1 MTPKIRRN
9 FASTKAMIL
18 AAGRGTRARPLSLT
32 APKPMIP
39 ILGRPVL
46 ERLLQFLGGSGF
58 KEVVINTS
66 YRAAEIEDSLRDGSA
81 LGLSIGYSF
90 EGYVDANGVIVD
102 EPLGSAGGMRRVQDH
117 SGFFDSTFV
126 VLCGDAL
133 IDVDL
138 QDVVAEHRRRGAL
151 ATLVGKRVRQ
161 DEVASYGVVV
171 ADESG
176 RVASFQEK
184 PQPKDAKS
192 NLVNTGIYV
201 FEPRIFDFI
210 PKDGVYD
217 IGSQLFP
224 DLVAR
229 GESLYVSERDFRW
242 VDLGSAKDYWS
253 ATQYLLT
260 LGRDLAKPPGR
271 EVRPGI
277 FIGTNVSIDL
287 DRVDITGPVV
297 IGSSCSIA
305 PGARI
310 IGPTVIGQG
319 SVVGSDVSLV
329 RAVVCDRT
337 RLWMAPIENAI
348 YTSEH
353 IIMSNGTVIPA
364 PALSGVPVVA
374 DRRTPGFK
382 TGAIRVFPATA

>member
-1 MTPKIRRN
+1 MTTTTPGT
-9 FASTKAMIL
+9 STKAMIL

-46 ERLLQFLGGSGF
+46 ERLLQYLSGSGF
-58 KEVVINTS
+58 REVVINTS
-66 YRAAEIEDSLRDGSA
+66 YRAAEIEDALRDGSS

-90 EGYVDANGVIVD
+90 EGYVDAKGVIVD

-151 ATLVGKRVRQ
+151 ATLVGKRVPPE
-161 DEVASYGVVV
+161 EVASYGVVV
-171 ADESG
+171 ADASG
-176 RVASFQEK
+176 HVASFQEK

-210 PKDGVYD
+210 PTDGVYD

-253 ATQYLLT
+253 ASQYLLT
-260 LGRDLAKPPGR
+260 EGQDLATPPGR
-271 EVRPGI
+271 ELRPGV
-277 FIGTNVSIDL
+277 FVGTNVAIDF

-305 PGARI
+305 PGATI
-310 IGPTVIGQG
+310 VGPTVIGKG
-319 SVVGSDVSLV
+319 SVVGPDVTLV
-329 RAVVCDRT
+329 RSVVCDRT
-337 RLWMAPIENAI
+337 RVWMAPIENAI
-348 YTSEH
+348 YTPEH
-353 IIMSNGTVIPA
+353 IILNNGNVIPS
-364 PALSGVPVVA
+364 PALSGVPLVV
-374 DRRTPGFK
+374 DRRAPGFK
-382 TGAIRVFPATA
+382 TGALHVFPATA